1 MSKIINKIIWIFILI
16 LSIST
21 LNVYAKDNCDKN
33 AIKIKSIT
41 SEKIE
46 GVVELSK
53 PKQEDNSIKLDL
65 QMKEVGDNIIYE
77 TVIKNE
83 SNEDYY
89 LNDNS
94 IQLNSSYFDC
104 KIISDDKLTIIKPNQ
119 ETKLKFKISYKKEVE
134 DNKFKDNKYEDD
146 QAIVLKFED
155 KRPSLLSNPLTKR
168 NLIKIVITLFLIT
181 GITIYTIKN
190 KKKAKYLLIIG
201 ITLIP
206 LSINALCKVELN
218 INTHIIINK
227 GNPCTYDGELTP
239 GVEYTKGNFTYRY
252 MEEFYYEPYEPSI
265 PHAPNPDYIMKP
277 VGSPDGEVLSWN
289 EMSVEGWGARYTPG
303 VEDTPDNNTMCTEIN
318 NKPIVSLAYLFGGT
332 DIYENIKIDLV
343 DTSRITNMKGMFS
356 YTNITPSNLNNFSTV
371 SAMDMS
377 GMFQSSK
384 ATSLDL
390 SNFNTINVTNMSGMF
405 SVSQAATLDLSSFDT
420 SNVTDMSGM
429 FSRSQATS
437 LNLSSFNTS
446 NVTDMSGM
454 FSESQATT
462 LNLTSFDTSN
472 VTDMR
477 YMFSGSHATSLDLS
491 SFDTSKVTDMSG
503 VFYGNHAT
511 TLNLTSFDTSNV
523 TDMRYMFSGSHAT
536 SLDLSSFDTSKVTD
550 MREMFSY
557 SKATS
562 LDLTS
567 FDTSN
572 VTNMSYMFASS
583 NATSLDL
590 SSFDTSNVTNM
601 GSMFNWCHATTGY
614 AKTQDDADKFNNTG
628 YKPSNLTFVV
638 KG

>member
-104 KIISDDKLTIIKPNQ
+104 KIISDDRLTIIKPNQ
-119 ETKLKFKISYKKEVE
+119 ETKIKFKISYKKEVE

-190 KKKAKYLLIIG
+190 KKTKYLGLIG

-218 INTHIIINK
+218 INTHIVINK
-227 GNPCTYDGELTP
+227 GNPCYFEGELTP
-239 GVEYTKGNFTYRY
+239 GVEFTKGNFTYRY
-252 MEEFYYEPYEPSI
+252 MEEYYYEPYEPSI

-277 VGSPDGEVLSWN
+277 VGSPDEVVLSWN
-289 EMSVEGWGARYTPG
+289 EIPVVGWGVRYTPV

-332 DIYENIKIDLV
+332 DRK
-343 DTSRITNMKGMFS
+343 
-356 YTNITPSNLNNFSTV
+356 
-371 SAMDMS
+371 
-377 GMFQSSK
+377 
-384 ATSLDL
+384 
-390 SNFNTINVTNMSGMF
+390 
-405 SVSQAATLDLSSFDT
+405 SV
-420 SNVTDMSGM
+420 V
-429 FSRSQATS
+429 
-437 LNLSSFNTS
+437 
-446 NVTDMSGM
+446 
-454 FSESQATT
+454 
-462 LNLTSFDTSN
+462 
-472 VTDMR
+472 
-477 YMFSGSHATSLDLS
+477 
-491 SFDTSKVTDMSG
+491 
-503 VFYGNHAT
+503 
-511 TLNLTSFDTSNV
+511 
-523 TDMRYMFSGSHAT
+523 
-536 SLDLSSFDTSKVTD
+536 
-550 MREMFSY
+550 
-557 SKATS
+557 
-562 LDLTS
+562 
-567 FDTSN
+567 
-572 VTNMSYMFASS
+572 
-583 NATSLDL
+583 
-590 SSFDTSNVTNM
+590 
-601 GSMFNWCHATTGY
+601 
-614 AKTQDDADKFNNTG
+614 
-628 YKPSNLTFVV
+628 
-638 KG
+638 